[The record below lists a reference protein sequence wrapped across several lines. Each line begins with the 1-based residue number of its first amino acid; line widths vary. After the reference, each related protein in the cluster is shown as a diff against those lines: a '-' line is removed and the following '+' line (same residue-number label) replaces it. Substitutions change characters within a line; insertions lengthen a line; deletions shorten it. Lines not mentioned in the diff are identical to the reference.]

1 MEVAHFSK
9 LKTSQNPKVKSEMEE
24 MDEIEMDKME
34 MDEMEMDEMGEA
46 HSASHSKIRPK
57 MRTIG

>member
-24 MDEIEMDKME
+24 MDEIEMDE
-34 MDEMEMDEMGEA
+34 IEMEMDEMGEA

>member
-24 MDEIEMDKME
+24 MDEIEMD
-34 MDEMEMDEMGEA
+34 EMDEMGEA

>member
-24 MDEIEMDKME
+24 MDEIEMD
-34 MDEMEMDEMGEA
+34 EMEMDEMGEA

>member
-1 MEVAHFSK
+1 MRWTLGG
-9 LKTSQNPKVKSEMEE
+9 LKNTKVKSEMEE
-24 MDEIEMDKME
+24 MDEIEMDEIE
-34 MDEMEMDEMGEA
+34 MDEMEEA

>member
-9 LKTSQNPKVKSEMEE
+9 LKTSQNPEVKSEMEE
-24 MDEIEMDKME
+24 MDEIEMDEME
-34 MDEMEMDEMGEA
+34 MDEMEMGEA
-46 HSASHSKIRPK
+46 HSASHSKICPK